1 MDPRMIERKKKL
13 LHELSCILMELEEI
27 SAAEEMEEK

>member
-27 SAAEEMEEK
+27 SVAKEMEEK